1 MEVKSDEFFYTFK
14 MLMQIWNGELRT
26 NTRPQDVNN
35 ILLVFREKKL
45 SKEHEIYSNKLKDK
59 KKKFQEELDFTEKQV
74 RMFQNKSNMNEAE
87 NFIQELEDIEKKL
100 EMFQEEV
107 RAHC

>member
-14 MLMQIWNGELRT
+14 MLMQNWRGELRT
-26 NTRPQDVNN
+26 FT

>member
-1 MEVKSDEFFYTFK
+1 
-14 MLMQIWNGELRT
+14 MQT
-26 NTRPQDVNN
+26 
-35 ILLVFREKKL
+35 ILFLFREKKL

-59 KKKFQEELDFTEKQV
+59 KKKFQEELDLTEKQV

>member
-1 MEVKSDEFFYTFK
+1 MMNFFKNFK
-14 MLMQIWNGELRT
+14 MLLQNWRGELRT
-26 NTRPQDVNN
+26 FT
-35 ILLVFREKKL
+35 ILLPFREKKL